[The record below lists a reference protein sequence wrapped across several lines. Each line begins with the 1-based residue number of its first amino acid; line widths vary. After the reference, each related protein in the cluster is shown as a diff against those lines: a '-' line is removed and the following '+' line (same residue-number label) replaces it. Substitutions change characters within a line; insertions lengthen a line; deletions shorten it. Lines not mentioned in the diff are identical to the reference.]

1 MFSKYCRSEEQ
12 YLGRYIRD
20 YLQGNF
26 VVDVHPPLGKMLFSL
41 VAYLLGYDGKFDFM
55 PGKYDPNQYLPLY
68 KQVAPWFTVDS
79 SADLSPTPFYMCSGC
94 ILAMS
99 PS

>member
-1 MFSKYCRSEEQ
+1 MACLCSKYCRSEEQ
-12 YLGRYIRD
+12 HLGGYIRD

-55 PGKYDPNQYLPLY
+55 SGRYVPNPYLRFAI
-68 KQVAPWFTVDS
+68 KRAH
-79 SADLSPTPFYMCSGC
+79 GC
-94 ILAMS
+94 Y
-99 PS
+99 